1 MEEWDQKVWNVFDQL
16 GITILC
22 WATYFAEVD
31 ARISLKVA
39 TKGSSRGKEN
49 SKHLDY

>member
-1 MEEWDQKVWNVFDQL
+1 MEECNQKVWNVFDQL
-16 GITILC
+16 GITLIGS
-22 WATYFAEVD
+22 ATYFAAVD
-31 ARISLKVA
+31 ERISLKVA